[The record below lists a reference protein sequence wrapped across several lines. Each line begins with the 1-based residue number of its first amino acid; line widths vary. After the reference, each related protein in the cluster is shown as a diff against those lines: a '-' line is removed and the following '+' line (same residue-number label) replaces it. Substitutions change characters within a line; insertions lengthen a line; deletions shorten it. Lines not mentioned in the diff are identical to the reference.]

1 VPFTDKIRIAVLKE
15 TLAYYSKNN
24 STVFC
29 TFLDAT
35 KAFDRV
41 KYYKLFRLLIDRG
54 LPAGIIRL
62 LLNVYTSNFVRV
74 AWCEV
79 LSDYFVAING
89 VKQGGVLSPVLFC
102 IYLDNLLERLSRS
115 GVGCFMVKLLL
126 VPSHTPMT
134 LCLSL
139 QVHLLCANFYVFV
152 TYTLQNT
159 VFRSMPISLSASA
172 WTIQSGHLFCQNWG
186 AQKIKLTQ

>member
-1 VPFTDKIRIAVLKE
+1 MYFCTKE

-41 KYYKLFRLLIDRG
+41 KCCKLFRLLIDRS
-54 LPAGIIRL
+54 LLAGIIRL

-74 AWCEV
+74 AWCDV

-115 GVGCFMVKLLL
+115 LGLVALLVKLLL
-126 VPSHTPMT
+126 VPSHTPTT

-139 QVHLLCANFYVFV
+139 RVHLLCANFYVFV
-152 TYTLQNT
+152 MSTPQNT
-159 VFRSMPISLSASA
+159 VFHSMPISRSV
-172 WTIQSGHLFCQNWG
+172 W
-186 AQKIKLTQ
+186 